1 MYSAIA
7 RLRRRRQR
15 AAALSVLLLVMLAG
29 SASAQTAQEE
39 GVDCKDAAGM
49 ELPET
54 VCAEQ
59 AWQTAD
65 AELNRVYQRLR
76 KKLPA
81 NGLEP
86 PYMDKDIPQELASV
100 QKLWVQL
107 RDADCGLYQGL
118 SGGGNT
124 AHFNWQF
131 QCYLDRTQKRI
142 AELQAL
148 ERTVEQ

>member
-1 MYSAIA
+1 
-7 RLRRRRQR
+7 
-15 AAALSVLLLVMLAG
+15 
-29 SASAQTAQEE
+29 
-39 GVDCKDAAGM
+39 M
-49 ELPET
+49 ELPST

-59 AWQTAD
+59 AWEKAD
-65 AELNRVYQRLR
+65 AELNRVYQRVR

-86 PYMDKDIPQELASV
+86 PYADKDIPQELASV

-107 RDADCGLYQGL
+107 RDDDCGLYQGL

-124 AHFNWQF
+124 AHFNWQY
-131 QCYLDRTQKRI
+131 QCYLDRTKKRI

-148 ERTVEQ
+148 ERMAEQR

>member
-1 MYSAIA
+1 MQNGMDCLRQL
-7 RLRRRRQR
+7 RLTL
-15 AAALSVLLLVMLAG
+15 ALLCALVLLASAG
-29 SASAQTAQEE
+29 SASAQTVQEE

-54 VCAEQ
+54 VCAER
-59 AWQTAD
+59 AWQKAD

-86 PYMDKDIPQELASV
+86 PYLDKDIPQELASV

-148 ERTVEQ
+148 ERMVEQ